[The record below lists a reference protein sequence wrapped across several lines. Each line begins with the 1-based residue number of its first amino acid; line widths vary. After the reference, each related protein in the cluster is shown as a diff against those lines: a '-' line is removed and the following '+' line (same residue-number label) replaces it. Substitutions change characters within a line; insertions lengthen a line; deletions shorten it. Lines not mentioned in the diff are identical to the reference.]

1 MTARLE
7 SSLADRFGVALSARV
22 MGPRLGAA
30 LGTGTARCHVLD
42 AKLEPG
48 VRAVVLYETAG
59 RLVRG
64 DVLPAGGSG
73 GVVVDPGVR
82 LSPFPHDPD
91 LPSLPRVMDPAELG
105 PLLAAALVECGSVER
120 DSAWARRPD
129 LVRLAL
135 LRYRPEKRAT
145 VLATHSGS
153 ALALVAKA
161 YHRDD
166 KAAAVVAE
174 APSPR
179 GGRGGVLAFART
191 AAYVPELALVVQEV
205 VSGTPL
211 DALTTSRRPDTAAAR
226 AGVVRAAAALAELHQ
241 QAVVTTRQRPVDREL
256 TRFGERA
263 ARVGTVDRGLG
274 EAAAALAHR
283 LGATQRLLPPPRVGP
298 VHGDC
303 KPSQF
308 LLGRTRVCVLDLD
321 HVGVSDQAGDVGT
334 FLASLRQQG
343 IRRRLAN
350 RGPADEALDT
360 LAASFLDGY
369 LRAGGEVGDLP
380 RIHWHVAV
388 ALERK
393 ALRAFA
399 RAPRSPMA
407 AALIQEAQRCL
418 DDLREAA

>member
-1 MTARLE
+1 VTSHLE
-7 SSLADRFGVALSARV
+7 SSLADRFGEALSPRA

-48 VRAVVLYETAG
+48 VRAVVLYETG
-59 RLVRG
+59 GLLVRG
-64 DVLPAGGSG
+64 DVLSAGDAG

-82 LSPFPHDPD
+82 LSPFPDDPD
-91 LPSLPRVMDPAELG
+91 LPSLPRVMDPGELG
-105 PLLAAALVECGSVER
+105 PLLAAALVESGSVEPE
-120 DSAWARRPD
+120 SAWVRHPD
-129 LVRLAL
+129 RLHLAL

-145 VLATHSGS
+145 VLATHPASP
-153 ALALVAKA
+153 LALVAKA
-161 YHRDD
+161 YHRED

-174 APSPR
+174 SPSPR
-179 GGRGGVLAFART
+179 RGKGGVLAFART
-191 AAYVPELALVVQEV
+191 AAHVPELALVVQEA

-211 DALTTSRRPDTAAAR
+211 DALTRARRPDTAAAC
-226 AGVVRAAAALAELHQ
+226 AGVARAAAALSEFHRG
-241 QAVVTTRQRPVDREL
+241 AVVTARRRPVDREL

-263 ARVGTVDRGLG
+263 VRVGTVDRRLG

-283 LGATQRLLPPPRVGP
+283 LGAAQGLLPPARVGP

-308 LLGRTRVCVLDLD
+308 LLGRGRVHLLDLD

-343 IRRRLAN
+343 VRRRLAD
-350 RGPADEALDT
+350 RGPVDDALDT
-360 LAASFLDGY
+360 LAGAFLDAY
-369 LRAGGEVGDLP
+369 LRARGDRGDLP
-380 RIHWHVAV
+380 RIHWHIAV

-399 RAPRSPMA
+399 RAPRSPLA
-407 AALIQEAQRCL
+407 AALISEAQRCL